1 MSIATELTR
10 LNTNK
15 EALTTAKTAIA
26 SAITTKGGTVASGDG
41 FADFATDIASIPSG
55 GGRDMT
61 VTANQIKAYIIVS
74 GLNKKLA
81 TRFCQTVAH
90 GVTVDFGD
98 GTDAVISGTTTRI
111 DDSYIFETINHE
123 YDEPG
128 EYVIT
133 WTATSGVLALVQNGY
148 AQAYLINAPEL
159 HQRQFDF
166 HGAPYTSSVIE
177 LSIGD
182 NIVIQNNGLSLMT
195 GLKKVNRISENGII
209 PQMVRCGLP
218 EIVIPDMMTS
228 IPAYVFSNNRAII
241 YRLPSTLVKI
251 EAFAFVDSSDTAL
264 YDFTKISLVDG
275 SLPFTVESSSAFN
288 GINQNCIL
296 LFKDAETAAVAKTT
310 TNLTEQATK
319 IHYVGE

>member
-1 MSIATELTR
+1 MAYKWVDESK
-10 LNTNK
+10 LNA
-15 EALTTAKTAIA
+15 ALTA
-26 SAITTKGGTVASGDG
+26 SADAIREKTGDTAQINFDMENETG
-41 FADFATDIASIPSG
+41 FESAIEEIESG

-74 GLNKKLA
+74 NLNKNLT

-98 GTDAVISGTTTRI
+98 GTDAVISGTVTGI
-111 DDSYIFETINHE
+111 DSPYVYETINHE
-123 YDEPG
+123 YNELG
-128 EYVIT
+128 EYVVT
-133 WTATSGVLALVQNGY
+133 WTATSGVLALVGNGY
-148 AQAYLINAPEL
+148 DQAYLINAPDL
-159 HQRQFDF
+159 HQKQNDF

-182 NIVIQNNGLSLMT
+182 NIVIQQNGLSLMT
-195 GLKKVNRISENGII
+195 ALRKINRISENGMI

-228 IPAYVFSNNRAII
+228 IPAYVFANNRAII

-251 EAFAFVDSSDTAL
+251 EANSFINSSDTAL

-275 SLPFTVESSSAFN
+275 SLPFTVESSNAFH
-288 GINQNCIL
+288 GINADCIL

-310 TNLTEQATK
+310 TNLTGQATK